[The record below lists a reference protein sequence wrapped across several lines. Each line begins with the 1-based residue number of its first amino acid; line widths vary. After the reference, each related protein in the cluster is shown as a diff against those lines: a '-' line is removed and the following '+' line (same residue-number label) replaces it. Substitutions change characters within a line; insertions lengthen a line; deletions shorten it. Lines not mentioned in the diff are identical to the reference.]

1 MILKTFKK
9 DNLDVKV
16 YDTREN
22 MGKAAAA
29 DVAACIRKALAV
41 KNEIYMIF
49 AAAPSQ
55 NEFLEALVAEEGI
68 EWGRI
73 HALHMDEYVNL
84 PSDAPQGFGNFLRR
98 AIFDKVPF
106 ASVELIGTD
115 SDTDAACRR
124 YSDILSSVTIDIVC
138 MGIGENGHIAFNDP
152 HVADFNDPLLI
163 KKVDLD
169 EKCRMQQVHDGC
181 FRSIADV
188 PKYALTLTI
197 PPLVGAEH
205 LFCVVPAAT
214 KAAAVKATIQGP
226 VTEKC
231 PASILCRHPSAILY
245 TDREGAS
252 KLLAD
257 E

>member
-9 DNLDVKV
+9 DNLDIRV

-98 AIFDKVPF
+98 AIFDRLPF

-115 SDTDAACRR
+115 SNPEAACTR
-124 YSDILSSVTIDIVC
+124 YSEILSSVTVDIVC

-181 FRSIADV
+181 FKSIDEV
-188 PKYALTLTI
+188 PKYALTLTV
-197 PPLVGAEH
+197 PALFGAKH
-205 LFCVVPAAT
+205 LFCIVPAAT
-214 KAAAVKATIQGP
+214 KADAVRAAVQGA

-231 PASILCRHPSAILY
+231 PASILRRHPSAILY
-245 TDREGAS
+245 TDRDSS
-252 KLLAD
+252 KYIMD
-257 E
+257 